1 MRVYAWHS
9 IYSRPFFC
17 QNKCKL
23 IIDSFFFFVGE
34 NIADGSVAK
43 DPVKK
48 LSAELVNLRSLLTA
62 QSGIGLNGVILTGH
76 REGKTLCSVDHE
88 IAVVIASLSLKPFF
102 YNNY

>member
-1 MRVYAWHS
+1 M
-9 IYSRPFFC
+9 
-17 QNKCKL
+17 
-23 IIDSFFFFVGE
+23 IIDSFFFCVGE